1 MTGKTLKELMEI
13 SACITHSFYLI
24 LFLTMPKRVIVD
36 PEILF
41 QAYNPEYIFF
51 REKDK
56 RRIISFLI
64 NSINTFV
71 YGPMGSGKTVLMK
84 SIVREMEL
92 RMTYVNSALAQTTNS
107 ILKEI
112 LSEINPLGTIPKTNS
127 VLINKLRR
135 YLRTNK
141 LTVCLD
147 HFQHIKELDVVDK
160 LINMN
165 ANVVLVAE
173 DRKEYFRLSKF
184 ARMNITN
191 MFEIKPYS
199 TEQVFSIL
207 VERARLAL
215 RDGSYDEELLMEIAK
230 RSKGNVTV
238 ALSLLRASIV
248 RAEMEN
254 REKVS
259 IEDIPNF
266 IDESQ
271 ELSDDELILLEIL
284 REHKRVKGSELYR
297 LYYRKSKNPKTPRS
311 VRKYMQSLRAKGL
324 VRCIGAKRWRIYEF
338 KGD

>member
-1 MTGKTLKELMEI
+1 MIKKL
-13 SACITHSFYLI
+13 ITHIETISHTYE
-24 LFLTMPKRVIVD
+24 PESIV
-36 PEILF
+36 
-41 QAYNPEYIFF
+41 F
-51 REKDK
+51 REKDRK
-56 RRIISFLI
+56 RIISFI
-64 NSINTFV
+64 KNGISTFI
-71 YGPMGSGKTVLMK
+71 YGPIGSGKSILMR
-84 SIVREMEL
+84 SIAKEL
-92 RMTYVNSALAQTTNS
+92 ESRLIYVDSTLAQTTNS

-112 LSEINPLGTIPKTNS
+112 LSQINPLNTIPKTNS
-127 VLINKLRR
+127 VLIDKLRR
-135 YLRTNK
+135 HLRANR

-147 HFQHIKELDVVDK
+147 HFQHVKELDVVDK
-160 LINMN
+160 LISMN

-191 MFEIKPYS
+191 LFEIKPYS

-207 VERARLAL
+207 AERARLAL
-215 RDGSYDEELLMEIAK
+215 RDGSYDQELLMEIAK
-230 RSKGNVTV
+230 RSKGNVTM

-259 IEDIPNF
+259 TEDIPNF
-266 IDESQ
+266 VDENQ

-284 REHKRVKGSELYR
+284 RERKRVKGSELYK

-311 VRKYMQSLRAKGL
+311 VRKYMQSLKAKGL